1 MTTPTPQPSPTQEP
15 ASASIDIPVTTRSR
29 TYVQLVGAVSVML
42 ALGLALPALV
52 GERPPEQELSADADL
67 DLDAFGGGD
76 APATDGAP
84 VTTSTSVAA
93 TEETAPVA
101 GDGVA
106 DDGGSAVVP
115 DGGQPA
121 PTDDGST
128 TTTVANTASDIGVTA
143 DTIKIGLLVP
153 TSSEIGSTT
162 DQRDVQ
168 VAEFMAAINT
178 LNENGGIHGR
188 TIEVVDATYDVLD
201 QDSGTRASCLKLAD
215 DEKVFAAFN
224 TTGYGPPGALCLT
237 REKGVP
243 FLQGSGHPEE
253 IYGQANGLYS
263 STFDNQTRNFRNMV
277 QILHDLGAIK
287 GKKVGVLGTE
297 WIGLRREQEEGIVD
311 TLKALGY
318 DPFVYWLSG
327 DPVSSQTQIPIAVQ
341 QMRSK
346 KVDAVLLGA
355 DFLSGQSF
363 AQTAATQGYT
373 PFYGAADPW
382 SYSTDF
388 VTANMPASFDGSITT
403 TAWRS
408 YDHRAGQPEPALDAT
423 CAQDFED
430 DTGIQLNREND
441 PDALYTGTLLACG
454 VVQRFEMAANAAG
467 PHLTR
472 ASLMQAMG
480 NLGTFDM
487 PFAGGPGTY
496 TADKLD
502 GADFYRPQVWKKGC
516 KCWHPIVPDFT
527 RGKH

>member
-1 MTTPTPQPSPTQEP
+1 MTGPEP
-15 ASASIDIPVTTRSR
+15 ALDLPVTTRSK
-29 TYVQLVGAVSVML
+29 TYLRLVGVVTAML

-52 GERPPEQELSADADL
+52 GERPPEQELSAGGDF
-67 DLDAFGGGD
+67 DLDALDGDTTVTTVAGEGD
-76 APATDGAP
+76 ATATTVAGADSGA
-84 VTTSTSVAA
+84 TAA
-93 TEETAPVA
+93 PGATAP
-101 GDGVA
+101 GA
-106 DDGGSAVVP
+106 DGSAVVEGP
-115 DGGQPA
+115 TATA
-121 PTDDGST
+121 PQAS
-128 TTTVANTASDIGVTA
+128 VPNTASDVGVTA
-143 DTIKIGLLVP
+143 TTIKIGLLVP
-153 TSSEIGSTT
+153 TSAEIGNTS

-178 LNENGGIHGR
+178 INERGGIHGR
-188 TIEVVDATYDVLD
+188 TIEVVSAEYDVLD
-201 QDSGTRASCLKLAD
+201 QDSGTRASCLELAD

-297 WIGLRREQEEGIVD
+297 WIGLRREQEEGIVH
-311 TLKALGY
+311 TLQALGY

-341 QMRSK
+341 QMRSNG
-346 KVDAVLLGA
+346 VEAVMLGA
-355 DFLSGQSF
+355 DFISGQSF
-363 AQTAATQGYT
+363 AQQASSQGYT

-382 SYSTDF
+382 SYSTDY
-388 VTANMPASFDGSITT
+388 VTANMPDSFDGSITT

-408 YDHRAGQPEPALDAT
+408 YDHRAGVPEPAIDAA
-423 CAQDFED
+423 CAKDFED
-430 DTGIQLNREND
+430 DTGIQLDRTND

-454 VVQRFEMAANAAG
+454 VVQRFEKAAQAAG
-467 PHLTR
+467 PNLTR
-472 ASLMQAMG
+472 ASLMQAMTT
-480 NLGTFDM
+480 LGTFDM
-487 PFAGGPGTY
+487 PFAGGPGSY
-496 TADKLD
+496 GPGKLD
-502 GADFYRPQVWKKGC
+502 GGNFYRPQVWKKSC
-516 KCWHPIVPDFT
+516 KCWHPLVPQFS

>member
-1 MTTPTPQPSPTQEP
+1 MTEASTPPGS
-15 ASASIDIPVTTRSR
+15 SKLDLPVTTRSR
-29 TYVQLVGAVSVML
+29 TYLQLIGLVTAML
-42 ALGLALPALV
+42 ALGLALPVVV
-52 GERPPEQELSADADL
+52 GERPPEQALSSGSDL
-67 DLDAFGGGD
+67 DLDALDGDVPTTAAGGEG
-76 APATDGAP
+76 
-84 VTTSTSVAA
+84 
-93 TEETAPVA
+93 E
-101 GDGVA
+101 
-106 DDGGSAVVP
+106 GG
-115 DGGQPA
+115 
-121 PTDDGST
+121 DGST
-128 TTTVANTASDIGVTA
+128 DTAVDAGTPGAGGGTGASPVTVADGSAAVGDGPATGSPQGAGANTATDVGVTA

-178 LNENGGIHGR
+178 INERGGIHGR

-215 DEKVFAAFN
+215 DDKVFAAFN

-243 FLQGSGHPEE
+243 LLQGSGHPEE

-297 WIGLRREQEEGIVD
+297 WIGLRREQEEGIVH
-311 TLKALGY
+311 TLQALGY

-341 QMRSK
+341 QMRSNG
-346 KVDAVLLGA
+346 VEAVLLGA
-355 DFLSGQSF
+355 DFISGQSF
-363 AQTAATQGYT
+363 AQTASGQGYT

-382 SYSTDF
+382 SYSTDY
-388 VTANMPASFDGSITT
+388 VTANMPDSFDGSITT
-403 TAWRS
+403 TAWRT
-408 YDHRAGQPEPALDAT
+408 YDHRAGQPEPAIDAK
-423 CAQDFED
+423 CAKDFED
-430 DTGIQLNREND
+430 DTGIQLDRADD

-454 VVQRFEMAANAAG
+454 VVQRFEKAAQAAG
-467 PHLTR
+467 PNLTR

-496 TADKLD
+496 RPDKLD
-502 GADFYRPQVWKKGC
+502 GADFYRPQVWKKSC
-516 KCWHPIVPDFT
+516 KCWHPLVPQFS